1 MGERVT
7 FETLMASFGL
17 EGDPALLRVAAIV
30 HHLDV
35 GGEPVP
41 EAVGFEA
48 VMTGARERLDDDD
61 ALLAE
66 MSNVLDSLH
75 AHFRRAAAQN
85 KA

>member
-1 MGERVT
+1 
-7 FETLMASFGL
+7 MASFGL
-17 EGDPALLRVAAIV
+17 EEDRALLRLAAIV

-48 VMTGARERLDDDD
+48 VMTGARERIDDDD

-66 MSNVLDSLH
+66 MTGVLDSLY
-75 AHFRRAAAQN
+75 AHFQRAPARP